1 MLVLARR
8 PGESITIGDDIK
20 VTVLSASNR
29 QVRIGISAPRHI
41 PVLREEIYRAIQ
53 EENQAAAHSATQR
66 RQLDGAAGKL
76 RELIPRTLAGEEQ

>member
-8 PGESITIGDDIK
+8 PGESIAIGDDIE
-20 VTVLSASNR
+20 VTILSLTNS

-41 PVLREEIYRAIQ
+41 RVLREEIYRAIQ
-53 EENQAAAHSATQR
+53 EENQAAARSATQR

-76 RELIPRTLAGEEQ
+76 RKVVLRTGAGEEQ

>member
-8 PGESITIGDDIK
+8 PGERIRIGDDIE
-20 VTVLSASNR
+20 VTVLSLSNG

-41 PVLREEIYRAIQ
+41 QVLREEIYRAIQ

-66 RQLDGAAGKL
+66 CQLDGATGKL
-76 RELIPRTLAGEEQ
+76 RKIIPKTLAGEEQ